1 MKSISLN
8 LLLIRKK
15 KEATLL
21 YMEVSLKSISR
32 DSVMS
37 LLILFVSIS
46 IYLIHKEIEN
56 G

>member
-1 MKSISLN
+1 MKSINLN
-8 LLLIRKK
+8 LLLIRKQ
-15 KEATLL
+15 EATLL
-21 YMEVSLKSISR
+21 YIEFLLKSISR

>member
-1 MKSISLN
+1 MKSINLN
-8 LLLIRKK
+8 PLLIRKK

-21 YMEVSLKSISR
+21 YIEFLLKSITR
-32 DSVMS
+32 DSAML